1 MLAAS
6 NLETVRLLRFLDLD
20 KSGATKQKN
29 LERTNQ
35 FGEII
40 EEPTSKQEGPS
51 IALLND
57 RIEAEER

>member
-6 NLETVRLLRFLDLD
+6 NLETVRLLRFSDLD

-40 EEPTSKQEGPS
+40 EEPASKQEGPS